1 MSAREAVTSEEAV
14 GFFVCMKSTAV
25 PRRLRVRRDIS
36 LQQLR
41 ETPT

>member
-1 MSAREAVTSEEAV
+1 MSVREAVTSEEVA
-14 GFFVCMKSTAV
+14 GFIVCMKSMAV

-41 ETPT
+41 ETLT